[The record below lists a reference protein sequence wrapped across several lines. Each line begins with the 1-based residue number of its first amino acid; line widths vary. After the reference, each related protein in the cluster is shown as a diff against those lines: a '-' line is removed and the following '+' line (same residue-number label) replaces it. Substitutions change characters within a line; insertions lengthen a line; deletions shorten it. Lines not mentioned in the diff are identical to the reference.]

1 MQSGDFSNQNQLFLG
16 KANTDI
22 SIHGM
27 ILVKLLVGSNI
38 LTLPEAVPSA
48 FTQGRRGFR
57 PKPCRA
63 IMTRRRVGRG
73 YGRVQKH

>member
-1 MQSGDFSNQNQLFLG
+1 MG
-16 KANTDI
+16 KENMDI

-48 FTQGRRGFR
+48 FAQGRRGFR
-57 PKPCRA
+57 PKPGEGSK
-63 IMTRRRVGRG
+63 TLRRNT
-73 YGRVQKH
+73 